1 MKRRVSLLVVMVLLL
16 TTLFSGCG
24 SSAVDAEATGEKT
37 ETEAPA
43 VVEELKEVTIGI
55 KGDINSFDPYGLD
68 EGINNALIRHIYE
81 ALVAQNDDGVVVPL
95 LAESWSANEDAT
107 VWTFN
112 LRQGVKFHNGNDFNA
127 DDVIYSLNRAKTLE
141 TSSFDAMV
149 ATVKEFVKVDEY
161 TVDLV
166 LEQSNVLQLVQLKN
180 VVIMDKE
187 TYENLSEPEIAVT
200 AVGTGKYTLTEYE
213 REDRI
218 VYDRNENYWGEKPEV
233 ERVTYK
239 PISNDGT
246 RTANMMSGAVDM
258 IAGVPVRDA
267 GTLDANDK
275 ITVVS
280 NPDKML
286 IHMNLAGWTENP
298 SPDADMPLISPD
310 GTNPYLSREV
320 REAMYRSIDVQTIID
335 QILNGYATP
344 ATSYTL
350 PYFVGHNDSIERYA
364 YDPVLAEQLL
374 DEAGYPRQEDGYRF
388 EITLDGPN
396 DRYINDADVAAAIA
410 GYFEKVGVKV
420 NLNLM
425 SRSVYFGYIS
435 SSNREG
441 DVMHTCMTGWG
452 EPTGDSTILGLDCIY
467 SHTQEAAKK
476 DGFGGVNRGFYSNDY
491 TDELIDTALKTVDVE
506 ERAAIMEE
514 VWQIVHDEVVF
525 IPLYFQEEIYA
536 YGDNIVYTPNRENA
550 VYAWNISFK

>member
-1 MKRRVSLLVVMVLLL
+1 MTKKIIGVLIAVLLL
-16 TTLFSGCG
+16 SFSLVGCG
-24 SSAVDAEATGEKT
+24 TKDAPETTTGDTT
-37 ETEAPA
+37 ETEPA
-43 VVEELKEVTIGI
+43 KVEELKEVTIGI

-68 EGINNALIRHIYE
+68 ETITNALNKHIYE
-81 ALVAQNDDGVVVPL
+81 TLISQDDNGVLIPL

-112 LRQGVKFHNGNDFNA
+112 LRKGVKFHNGNDFNA
-127 DDVIYSLNRAKTLE
+127 DDVIYSLTRAKTLE

-149 ATVKEFVKVDEY
+149 STVKEFVKVDEY
-161 TVDLV
+161 TVNLV

-180 VVIMDKE
+180 VMILDKE
-187 TYENLSEPEIAVT
+187 TYENLSEEEIAVT
-200 AVGTGKYTLTEYE
+200 AVGTGKYTLTEHV
-213 REDRI
+213 REDKI

-239 PISNDGT
+239 PITNDGT

-267 GTLDANDK
+267 ATLEAKNNL
-275 ITVVS
+275 TVVS

-286 IHMNLAGWTENP
+286 VHMNLAGWTENP
-298 SPDADMPLISPD
+298 SPDAKMPLISPD
-310 GTNPYLSREV
+310 GSNPYLTREV

-335 QILNGYATP
+335 QILNGYATV

-350 PYFVGHNDSIERYA
+350 PYFVGHNDSIERYE
-364 YDPVLAEQLL
+364 YDPVLAEKLL
-374 DEAGYPRQEDGYRF
+374 DEAGYPRQDDGYRF
-388 EITLDGPN
+388 EITLDAPN

-410 GYFEKVGVKV
+410 GYFEKIGVKV

-435 SSNREG
+435 ASNREG
-441 DVMHTCMTGWG
+441 DLMHTCMTGWG
-452 EPTGDSTILGLDCIY
+452 EPTGDSTILGLDCVY
-467 SHTQEAAKK
+467 SHTQESAKK

-491 TDELIDTALKTVDVE
+491 TDGIIDTALKTVDVD

-525 IPLYFQEEIYA
+525 IPLYFQDEIYA
-536 YGDNIVYTPNRENA
+536 YGDNIEYTPNRENY
-550 VYAWNISFK
+550 VFAWDITFK